1 MEAIASPAVSQ
12 PVARYEVRYERE
24 AEGDLDY
31 FGRKVEA
38 MVRPGVI
45 KYLADQPLPAV
56 GQRKALD
63 FDPLVAPY
71 RLQLG
76 NYRVHYDVEEETHMV
91 WVLRVG
97 YKRGE
102 TLYLRGRPVPMRD

>member
-1 MEAIASPAVSQ
+1 
-12 PVARYEVRYERE
+12 VARYEVRYERE

-31 FGRKVEA
+31 LGRKVEA
-38 MVRPGVI
+38 MVRPGVL

-63 FDPLVAPY
+63 TNPLNAAY

-76 NYRVHYDVEEETHMV
+76 DYRVYYDVDAEARTV

-102 TLYLRGRPVPMRD
+102 TLYLLYLRGRPVPMRD

>member
-1 MEAIASPAVSQ
+1 
-12 PVARYEVRYERE
+12 
-24 AEGDLDY
+24 
-31 FGRKVEA
+31 
-38 MVRPGVI
+38 MVRPGI
-45 KYLADQPLPAV
+45 TKYLTDQPLPPV

-63 FDPLVAPY
+63 PNPLGASY

-76 NYRVHYDVEEETHMV
+76 DYRVYYDVDTESHVV

-102 TLYLRGRPVPMRD
+102 TLYVRGQPMPMRD

>member
-1 MEAIASPAVSQ
+1 
-12 PVARYEVRYERE
+12 VARFEVRYQRE
-24 AEGDLDY
+24 AEGDLDHL
-31 FGRKVEA
+31 GRKVEA

-45 KYLADQPLPAV
+45 KSLADQPLPSV
-56 GQRKALD
+56 GQRKALAPN
-63 FDPLVAPY
+63 PLGAPY

-76 NYRVHYDVEEETHMV
+76 DYRVYYDVDLESRMV

-102 TLYLRGRPVPMRD
+102 TLYLRGQPVPMRE

>member
-1 MEAIASPAVSQ
+1 M
-12 PVARYEVRYERE
+12 RYERE

-31 FGRKVEA
+31 LGRKVEA

-45 KYLADQPLPAV
+45 KYLADQPLPAI

-63 FDPLVAPY
+63 SNPLGAPY

-76 NYRVHYDVEEETHMV
+76 DYQVYYDVDEESRQV

-97 YKRGE
+97 HKRGE